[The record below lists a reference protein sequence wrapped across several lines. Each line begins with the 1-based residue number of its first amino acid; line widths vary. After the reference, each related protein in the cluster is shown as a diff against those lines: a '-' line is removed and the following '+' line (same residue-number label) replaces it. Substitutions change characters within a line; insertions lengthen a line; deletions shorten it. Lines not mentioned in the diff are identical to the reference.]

1 MSQKLET
8 SKLKSYF
15 SYSISSPIYLISNLL
30 CYSHDITNFP
40 SLSYTFSFSIPFLSF
55 HSFIL
60 SFYRVL
66 YNLYLNPNLLK
77 ILSNYTHTIPKVNPI
92 SLKILL
98 NYAYTISKVTSL
110 HIYIFT
116 PCLIFFTHFQFSYF
130 SFIFISIL
138 FLYSFF
144 YTFLPFLTPFSILLH
159 TFLSPLFFLYAFSSY
174 FLTFPTHCLAVPK
187 LILLYLLFHITILTV
202 NIASCQ
208 ATVPYFIW
216 QLLISLV
223 PLLNYCVIQP
233 YCAITV
239 PLPIIY

>member
-8 SKLKSYF
+8 LNLKSHF

-30 CYSHDITNFP
+30 CYSHDIINFP

-77 ILSNYTHTIPKVNPI
+77 ILSNYIYTIPKVNPI

-98 NYAYTISKVTSL
+98 NYAYTISKVTTL
-110 HIYIFT
+110 HTYILT
-116 PCLIFFTHFQFSYF
+116 SCPIFFTHFQFSYF
-130 SFIFISIL
+130 SFISISIL

-144 YTFLPFLTPFSILLH
+144 YTFLPFFTPFSILLH
-159 TFLSPLFFLYAFSSY
+159 TFLSPLCFLMHFH
-174 FLTFPTHCLAVPK
+174 LTF
-187 LILLYLLFHITILTV
+187 LLFLHIV
-202 NIASCQ
+202 
-208 ATVPYFIW
+208 
-216 QLLISLV
+216 LLC
-223 PLLNYCVIQP
+223 PN
-233 YCAITV
+233 
-239 PLPIIY
+239 